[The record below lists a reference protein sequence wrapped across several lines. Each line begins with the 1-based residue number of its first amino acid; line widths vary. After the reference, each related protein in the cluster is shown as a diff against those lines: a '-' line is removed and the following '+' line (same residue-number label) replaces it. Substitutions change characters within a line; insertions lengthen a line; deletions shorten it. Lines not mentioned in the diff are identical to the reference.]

1 MRWVRSTGQGV
12 LTVGSWRSET
22 TQRGGSAGRAVGAA
36 GSGPVPKQTRLTVA
50 RPVSIGASRFEEAF
64 FPKDARVLR
73 QGLTGSGF
81 YVILDGEA
89 DVIADGKKRATLARG
104 EFFGEVSVLLGEPPI
119 ADVVATRPLRC
130 IVLGGPAVE
139 GFLVDHPRVMYRMLQ
154 AQARR
159 LRGANQRFASE

>member
-1 MRWVRSTGQGV
+1 MATREEIADAIAGLSLFADLSRPQLVGV
-12 LTVGSWRSET
+12 
-22 TQRGGSAGRAVGAA
+22 
-36 GSGPVPKQTRLTVA
+36 
-50 RPVSIGASRFEEAF
+50 ASRFEESF

-89 DVIADGKKRATLARG
+89 DVIADGVKRATLGRG

-130 IVLGGPAVE
+130 IVLAGPAVE
-139 GFLVDHPRVMYRMLQ
+139 PFLIDHPRVLYRMLQ
-154 AQARR
+154 TQSRR
-159 LRGANQRFASE
+159 LRAANERTGQATA